1 MREPYHI
8 YVDRRQGKGLFPT
21 PCVLCLGAERGW
33 DYAFND
39 AQGQQHHVCCVC
51 ARSEPDRLRVRVR
64 IAATELERAARS
76 LREIVD
82 QLVPF
87 EPEPAEAQRH

>member
-1 MREPYHI
+1 MRMHEPYHI
-8 YVDRRQGKGLFPT
+8 YVARRQGKGLFLT

-33 DYAFND
+33 DYAFD
-39 AQGQQHHVCCVC
+39 DTEGQKYHVCSTC
-51 ARSEPDRLRVRVR
+51 ALAEPQRLRVRVR
-64 IAATELERAARS
+64 IAADELERAART

-87 EPEPAEAQRH
+87 EPPPA